1 VDSTELLLVF
11 LLAPCED
18 GLELAPREEG
28 LELGLD
34 PAPRDV
40 GRDDDL
46 EPGRDDDLEPGRDD
60 DLEPGRDDD
69 REFGRFVVRDS
80 KVENNS
86 LPNNLS
92 SACRSKRSRFE

>member
-1 VDSTELLLVF
+1 MDSTELLLVF

-60 DLEPGRDDD
+60 D